1 MLKAFYQLLGEENK
15 GHRTKCM
22 IVKKKQLIV
31 TTGTITWATSKS
43 IVSVLRKKKMITFIS
58 VLLFL
63 VDLNNQE
70 NIL

>member
-1 MLKAFYQLLGEENK
+1 
-15 GHRTKCM
+15 M

-58 VLLFL
+58 VLLFH
-63 VDLNNQE
+63 VDLKNQE